1 MLFKTIALA
10 TLLTVAVPVAARLSQ
25 PVGTNL
31 LVDSATKGKN
41 ENRVLASADKYTV
54 IALTNS
60 VCVTSD
66 VIEGTIFA
74 NVETSAGVPVNQT
87 KVSFTLTSD
96 LSDKVYA
103 GSSWT
108 NSKGTAMF
116 SFVIDP
122 IDEGTIL
129 GCSVEVQNE
138 NLPNDQ
144 SVECVFKV
152 ATCDE

>member
-25 PVGTNL
+25 PVSTNL

-41 ENRVLASADKYTV
+41 ENRILASGDKYTV
-54 IALTNS
+54 TSQTNS
-60 VCVTSD
+60 LCVTSE
-66 VIEGTIFA
+66 VIEGTISA
-74 NVETSAGVPVNQT
+74 NVETSAGVPVNHAM
-87 KVSFTLTSD
+87 VSFSVTSD

-108 NSKGTAMF
+108 NSKGTASF
-116 SFVIDP
+116 SFLIDP

-129 GCSVEVQNE
+129 GCSLEVQNE
-138 NLPNDQ
+138 NLPYDQ
-144 SVECVFKV
+144 SADCIFKV
-152 ATCDE
+152 ATCD

>member
-1 MLFKTIALA
+1 MFKTITLA
-10 TLLTVAVPVAARLSQ
+10 TLLAAAAILPVGARLSQ
-25 PVGTNL
+25 PGPNL
-31 LVDSATKGKN
+31 MVDSATKGKN
-41 ENRVLASADKYTV
+41 ENRLLTSGDKYT
-54 IALTNS
+54 ITSQTESLCLTS
-60 VCVTSD
+60 E
-66 VIEGTIFA
+66 VIEGSISA
-74 NVETSAGVPVNQT
+74 NVETSAGLPVNHT

-108 NSKGTAMF
+108 NSKGTASF
-116 SFVIDP
+116 SFLIDP

-144 SVECVFKV
+144 SVECLFKV
-152 ATCDE
+152 PTCDE